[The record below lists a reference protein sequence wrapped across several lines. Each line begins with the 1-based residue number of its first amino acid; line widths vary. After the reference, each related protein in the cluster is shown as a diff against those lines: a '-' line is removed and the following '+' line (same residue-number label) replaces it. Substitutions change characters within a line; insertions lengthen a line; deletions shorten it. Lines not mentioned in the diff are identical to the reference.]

1 MKKRTILYS
10 MLFAV
15 GTVFTGCSDQFL
27 EDMSPYDKYTA
38 DKTFGIESNLDQ
50 YIQNLYYNYF
60 YKSGIVT
67 GKQIGRAHV

>member
-38 DKTFGIESNLDQ
+38 DKTFEIERNLVQ
-50 YIQNLYYNYF
+50 YIQGRRDSRRNLA
-60 YKSGIVT
+60 VRT
-67 GKQIGRAHV
+67 GTG